1 MKKDRRTF
9 VLMFV
14 SSFALASI
22 VGYVGIAS
30 AQNTT
35 AGSNMTSNATMGIS
49 QNDTAIGSAKE
60 LEKLTGNNT
69 QQFSDS
75 VLANLTTGIS
85 EGVSNYT
92 GNNSALS
99 NLTTGISEEMS
110 NITASIVGNQSGNQ
124 TTNQTGNQS

>member
-9 VLMFV
+9 VLMFA

-30 AQNTT
+30 AQNMTT
-35 AGSNMTSNATMGIS
+35 GSNMTSNATMGNS
-49 QNDTAIGSAKE
+49 LNDTTIGTAKE

-69 QQFSDS
+69 QFNNTA
-75 VLANLTTGIS
+75 LANLTTGIS
-85 EGVSNYT
+85 EGVSNFT

-99 NLTTGISEEMS
+99 NLSEEMS
-110 NITASIVGNQSGNQ
+110 NITANIVGNQSGNQ
-124 TTNQTGNQS
+124 TGNQS

>member
-30 AQNTT
+30 AQNMTT
-35 AGSNMTSNATMGIS
+35 GSNMTSNATMGNS
-49 QNDTAIGSAKE
+49 LNDTTIGTAKE

-69 QQFSDS
+69 QFNNTA
-75 VLANLTTGIS
+75 LANLTTGIS
-85 EGVSNYT
+85 EGVSNFT
-92 GNNSALS
+92 GNNSALA
-99 NLTTGISEEMS
+99 NLSEEMS
-110 NITASIVGNQSGNQ
+110 NITANIVGNQSGNQ
-124 TTNQTGNQS
+124 TGNQS

>member
-9 VLMFV
+9 VLMFA

-30 AQNTT
+30 AQNMTT
-35 AGSNMTSNATMGIS
+35 GSNMTSNATMGNS
-49 QNDTAIGSAKE
+49 LNDTTIGTAKE

-69 QQFSDS
+69 QFNNTA
-75 VLANLTTGIS
+75 LANLTSGIS
-85 EGVSNYT
+85 EGVSNFT

-99 NLTTGISEEMS
+99 NLSEEMS
-110 NITASIVGNQSGNQ
+110 NITANIVGNQSGNQ
-124 TTNQTGNQS
+124 TGNQS

>member
-22 VGYVGIAS
+22 IGYVGIAS
-30 AQNTT
+30 AQNMTT
-35 AGSNMTSNATMGIS
+35 GSNMTSNATMGNS
-49 QNDTAIGSAKE
+49 LNNTTIGTAKE

-69 QQFSDS
+69 QFNNTA
-75 VLANLTTGIS
+75 LANLTTGIS
-85 EGVSNYT
+85 EGVSNFT
-92 GNNSALS
+92 GNNSAIS

-110 NITASIVGNQSGNQ
+110 NITANIVGNQSGNQ
-124 TTNQTGNQS
+124 TGNQS